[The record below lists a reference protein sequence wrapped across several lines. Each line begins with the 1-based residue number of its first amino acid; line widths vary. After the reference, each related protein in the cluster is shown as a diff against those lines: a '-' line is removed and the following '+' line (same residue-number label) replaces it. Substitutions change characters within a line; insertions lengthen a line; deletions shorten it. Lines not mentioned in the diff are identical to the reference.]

1 MKVSLK
7 IVVPLMLVSGLL
19 WSVLTMMAAIF
30 KPSLSG
36 YLTLVNCMVY
46 MTYRLF
52 KPQFDEQLRQ
62 RRWNLFTVDRVV
74 TTLSYVGLAVPM
86 MMLALTATS
95 VAVEMMAVLALFLM
109 LFAMF
114 IGISMINEK
123 ENAQQADA

>member
-1 MKVSLK
+1 
-7 IVVPLMLVSGLL
+7 MLVSGLL

-36 YLTLVNCMVY
+36 YVTLVNCMLY

-62 RRWNLFTVDRVV
+62 RHWNLFTIDRVV

-86 MMLALTATS
+86 MLLALTATS
-95 VAVEMMAVLALFLM
+95 VTIEIMAVLAMFLM
-109 LFAMF
+109 LFAIF

>member
-1 MKVSLK
+1 MKLSLK
-7 IVVPLMLVSGLL
+7 IVVPMMLISGLF
-19 WSVLTMMAAIF
+19 WSGLTMMVAIF

-36 YLTLVNCMVY
+36 YLTIVNCLFY

-52 KPQFDEQLRQ
+52 KPQFDAQLRQ
-62 RRWNLFTVDRVV
+62 RHWNLFTVDRIV
-74 TTLSYVGLAVPM
+74 TTLGYAGLAVPM

-95 VAVEMMAVLALFLM
+95 VTVEIMAVLALFLM

-123 ENAQQADA
+123 ENAQQA